1 MTSQLMNTE
10 ISVIGTTGSPF
21 LPLGGSH
28 SGIYGLQI
36 TPVYIAMNRHVV
48 GDNGPKRGIS
58 ATDRGARVRSN
69 ALRAAAIVK
78 GRQRLA
84 KVADQ
89 RNPGF
94 RPLSTLRLAAGLSQA
109 ELADKMDMKQ
119 PNIARLEKKP
129 GDPSLS
135 TLQKLAAVL
144 RVDIREV
151 IAAVEVTNKAEVD
164 HA

>member
-1 MTSQLMNTE
+1 M
-10 ISVIGTTGSPF
+10 IATTGSAF

-36 TPVYIAMNRHVV
+36 TPVYIAMNQHVA

-58 ATDRGARVRSN
+58 ATERGARVRSN

-84 KVADQ
+84 RVAEQ

-94 RPLSTLRLAAGLSQA
+94 RPLSSLRLSAGLSQA

-135 TLQKLAAVL
+135 TLQKLASVL
-144 RVDIREV
+144 GVDIREV
-151 IAAVEVTNKAEVD
+151 IAAVEMTNKAGVD
-164 HA
+164 RA

>member
-1 MTSQLMNTE
+1 
-10 ISVIGTTGSPF
+10 VIGTTGSVF
-21 LPLGGSH
+21 LPIGGLH

-48 GDNGPKRGIS
+48 GDNSSRRGIS
-58 ATDRGARVRSN
+58 ATDRSARIRSN
-69 ALRAAAIVK
+69 PLRAAAIVK

-89 RNPGF
+89 RNPEF
-94 RPLSTLRLAAGLSQA
+94 HPLSTLRLAAGMSQA
-109 ELADKMDMKQ
+109 ELAERIDMKQ

-135 TLQKLAAVL
+135 TLQKLATVFG
-144 RVDIREV
+144 VDIGDV
-151 IAAVEVTNKAEVD
+151 IAAVEATNKAEADRV
-164 HA
+164 

>member
-10 ISVIGTTGSPF
+10 ISVIGTTGSAF

-48 GDNGPKRGIS
+48 GDNGSKRGIS

-69 ALRAAAIVK
+69 VLRAAAIVK

-144 RVDIREV
+144 GVDIREV

>member
-1 MTSQLMNTE
+1 MTPQQTHTE
-10 ISVIGTTGSPF
+10 ISVTATTGSAF

-28 SGIYGLQI
+28 SCVYGLQI
-36 TPVYIAMNRHVV
+36 TPVFIAMNQHVL
-48 GDNGPKRGIS
+48 GENGPIRGIS
-58 ATDRGARVRSN
+58 ATDRGARVKSN
-69 ALRAAAIVK
+69 PLRAAAIVK

-109 ELADKMDMKQ
+109 ELAAKIDMKQ
-119 PNIARLEKKP
+119 PNIARFEKKP

-135 TLQKLAAVL
+135 TLQKLAEAL
-144 RVDIREV
+144 CVDIRDV
-151 IAAVEVTNKAEVD
+151 IAAVDVTNKVEVE

>member
-1 MTSQLMNTE
+1 
-10 ISVIGTTGSPF
+10 
-21 LPLGGSH
+21 
-28 SGIYGLQI
+28 
-36 TPVYIAMNRHVV
+36 MNRHVV
-48 GDNGPKRGIS
+48 GDCGPKRGIS
-58 ATDRGARVRSN
+58 AVDRGARVRSN
-69 ALRAAAIVK
+69 PLRAAAIVK

-84 KVADQ
+84 IVANQ

-119 PNIARLEKKP
+119 PNIARLEKRP

-135 TLQKLAAVL
+135 TLQKLASVL
-144 RVDIREV
+144 GVDIREV
-151 IAAVEVTNKAEVD
+151 IAAVEVTNRAEVD

>member
-1 MTSQLMNTE
+1 M
-10 ISVIGTTGSPF
+10 IGTTGSAF

-144 RVDIREV
+144 GVDIREV

-164 HA
+164 NA

>member
-10 ISVIGTTGSPF
+10 ISVIGTTGSAF

>member
-1 MTSQLMNTE
+1 M
-10 ISVIGTTGSPF
+10 IGTTGSAF
-21 LPLGGSH
+21 VPLGTSH
-28 SGIYGLQI
+28 SGVYGLQI
-36 TPVYIAMNRHVV
+36 TPLYIAMNRHVTV
-48 GDNGPKRGIS
+48 DNAPKRGIS
-58 ATDRGARVRSN
+58 AADRGARVRSN

-84 KVADQ
+84 KVADR

-94 RPLSTLRLAAGLSQA
+94 RPLHTLRLAAGLSQA
-109 ELADKMDMKQ
+109 ELADKMGMKQ
-119 PNIARLEKKP
+119 PNIARLEKRP

-144 RVDIREV
+144 GVDIKEV
-151 IAAVEVTNKAEVD
+151 IAAVEVTNNAKVD

>member
-1 MTSQLMNTE
+1 M
-10 ISVIGTTGSPF
+10 IGTIGSAF
-21 LPLGGSH
+21 LPLGTSH

-36 TPVYIAMNRHVV
+36 TPVYIAMNRHVD
-48 GDNGPKRGIS
+48 GDNAPRRGIS
-58 ATDRGARVRSN
+58 ATDRSARIRSN
-69 ALRAAAIVK
+69 PLRATAIVK

-94 RPLSTLRLAAGLSQA
+94 RPLSILRLAAGLSQA

-119 PNIARLEKKP
+119 PNVARLEKKP

-135 TLQKLAAVL
+135 TLQKLATVF
-144 RVDIREV
+144 RVDIGEV
-151 IAAVEVTNKAEVD
+151 IAAVEATNKAEADRV
-164 HA
+164 

>member
-1 MTSQLMNTE
+1 MNTE
-10 ISVIGTTGSPF
+10 VSVIGTTGSAF

-28 SGIYGLQI
+28 NCIYGLQI

-48 GDNGPKRGIS
+48 GDCGPKRGIS
-58 ATDRGARVRSN
+58 AVDRGARVRSN
-69 ALRAAAIVK
+69 PLRAAAIVK

-84 KVADQ
+84 IVANQ

-119 PNIARLEKKP
+119 PNIARLEKRP

-135 TLQKLAAVL
+135 TLQKLASVL
-144 RVDIREV
+144 GVDIREV
-151 IAAVEVTNKAEVD
+151 IAAVEVTNRAEVD

>member
-1 MTSQLMNTE
+1 
-10 ISVIGTTGSPF
+10 
-21 LPLGGSH
+21 
-28 SGIYGLQI
+28 
-36 TPVYIAMNRHVV
+36 MNRHVV
-48 GDNGPKRGIS
+48 GDNGPKGGIS

-89 RNPGF
+89 RNPEF

-135 TLQKLAAVL
+135 TLRKLAAVL
-144 RVDIREV
+144 GVDIKEV
-151 IAAVEVTNKAEVD
+151 IAAVEVTNRAEVN

>member
-1 MTSQLMNTE
+1 M
-10 ISVIGTTGSPF
+10 F
-21 LPLGGSH
+21 LPLGGSA
-28 SGIYGLQI
+28 SGLYGLQI
-36 TPVYIAMNRHVV
+36 TPVYVAMNRHVAG
-48 GDNGPKRGIS
+48 GDNTPRRGIS
-58 ATDRGARVRSN
+58 ATDRGARIRSN
-69 ALRAAAIVK
+69 PLRAASIVK

-84 KVADQ
+84 KIVDQ

-135 TLQKLAAVL
+135 TLQKLATVL
-144 RVDIREV
+144 GVDVGQV
-151 IAAVEVTNKAEVD
+151 IAAIEATNKVEAARV
-164 HA
+164 

>member
-1 MTSQLMNTE
+1 
-10 ISVIGTTGSPF
+10 VIGTTGSAF

>member
-1 MTSQLMNTE
+1 MN
-10 ISVIGTTGSPF
+10 
-21 LPLGGSH
+21 
-28 SGIYGLQI
+28 Q
-36 TPVYIAMNRHVV
+36 HVA

-58 ATDRGARVRSN
+58 ATERGARVRSN

-84 KVADQ
+84 RVAEQ

-94 RPLSTLRLAAGLSQA
+94 RPLSSLRLSAGLSQA

-135 TLQKLAAVL
+135 TLQKLASVL
-144 RVDIREV
+144 GVDIREV
-151 IAAVEVTNKAEVD
+151 IAAVEMTNKAGVD
-164 HA
+164 RA

>member
-1 MTSQLMNTE
+1 MNTE
-10 ISVIGTTGSPF
+10 ISVIGTTGSAF